1 MAAPPVAPAPEAPI
15 VTSSPARP
23 AGAATTPAEVWRQI
37 LATFEAQR
45 PRLAGALA
53 HAEVREL
60 APGRLTLAFSDRF
73 GADSVEKA
81 RADIEQALTAAFGQ
95 PTRLIVNLGA
105 ASPGLPAVLRSE
117 VGAENDA
124 LASDRKIRENE
135 ARQHPIVR
143 KAQDVF
149 GAGLKEIKT

>member
-1 MAAPPVAPAPEAPI
+1 VPA
-15 VTSSPARP
+15 SPS
-23 AGAATTPAEVWRQI
+23 EVWRQI

-45 PRLAGALA
+45 PRLAGVLA

-60 APGRLTLAFSDRF
+60 VPGRVTLAFSDRF

-95 PTRLIVNLGA
+95 QTRLTVNLGA
-105 ASPGLPAVLRSE
+105 ASSGPPAVLRSE

-124 LASDRKIRENE
+124 LASDRKSRENE